1 MGSGKSSGR
10 GVAEAADGLEPVV
23 PQRAPAPVVSPGPA
37 KGKHKGAAKGSTA
50 N

>member
-37 KGKHKGAAKGSTA
+37 KGKHKGSTA